1 MSTPTNR
8 VPVPGS
14 EKTLPSG
21 AHLVGAPDPHE
32 TLEVT
37 VRVRGKAP
45 LAPRAALSQV
55 SARPLSRERFAEAYG
70 ADPADLARVE
80 HFASDFQLTVRRES
94 AAQRTVVLI
103 GDVAH
108 MEAAFG
114 VTLQVYELGGV
125 TFRGRSGPITV
136 PADLAD
142 VVEGVLG
149 LDDRRLARAHFR
161 VLNSEP
167 GILARAAAEVFEA
180 PEVARLYHFPDAYT
194 GAGQTIALIELG
206 GGYRKADVDAYFSA
220 LNLKSSKLSA
230 VSVLGARNAPTGDAN
245 GPDGE
250 VLLDIEVAGATAPGA
265 AIAVYFAPNTDQGF
279 VSAVL
284 NALHD
289 QRRRPSVIS
298 ISWGAPEGDWTEQS
312 RKIMTEAFQAA
323 AALGVTVLCAAGDNG
338 SGDRP
343 GAQEANVDFPAS
355 SPFAT
360 GCGGTRL
367 LAQNGN
373 ITAETVWNNGPGRGA
388 TGGGVSA
395 AFPLPDYQVGAGV
408 PSSVNPGGAPGR
420 GVPDVAGLADP
431 QTGYRILVDGQ
442 QQVIGGTSAVAPLWA
457 GLVAR
462 LNEAL
467 TGNGG
472 ANLGFL
478 NPQLYALSG
487 VLRDVT
493 QGGNG
498 AYQAGPGWDP
508 CTGLGSPDG
517 QRLLEAIQG
526 VRAGG

>member
-1 MSTPTNR
+1 MSTPTER
-8 VPVPGS
+8 VIVPGS
-14 EKTLPSG
+14 EKTLPTR
-21 AHLVGAPDPHE
+21 AHPIGAPDPGE

-37 VRVRGKAP
+37 VRLRGKAP
-45 LAPRAALSQV
+45 IAPRV
-55 SARPLSRERFAEAYG
+55 SAEPLSRERFAEAYG

-80 HFASDFQLTVRRES
+80 RFASDFQLTVRRENV
-94 AAQRTVVLI
+94 AQRTVVLV
-103 GDVAH
+103 GDLAH

-114 VTLQVYELGGV
+114 VTLKLYELGGV
-125 TFRGRSGPITV
+125 TFRGRSGSITV
-136 PADLAD
+136 PSDLAG

-149 LDDRRLARAHFR
+149 LDDRRQAQAHFR
-161 VLNSEP
+161 LLGSEP
-167 GILARAAAEVFEA
+167 DSPVTSIMARVVAAAFGA
-180 PEVARLYHFPDAYT
+180 PEVARLYRFPEAYS

-206 GGYRKADVDAYFSA
+206 GGYRKADVDAYFRS
-220 LNLKSSKLSA
+220 LNIKPPKLSA
-230 VSVLGARNAPTGDAN
+230 VSVLGARNQPTGEAN

-265 AIAVYFAPNTDQGF
+265 SMAVYFAPNTDQGF

-284 NALHD
+284 SALHD
-289 QRRRPSVIS
+289 ARRRPSVIS
-298 ISWGAPEGDWTEQS
+298 ISWGAPESDWTEQS
-312 RKIMTEAFQAA
+312 RKIMTEAFRAA

-343 GAQEANVDFPAS
+343 GATDANVDFPAS

-367 LAQNGN
+367 LTENGQ
-373 ITAETVWNNGPGRGA
+373 IKSETVWNNGPGRGA
-388 TGGGVSA
+388 TGGGISA
-395 AFPLPDYQVGAGV
+395 AFPLPDYQAGV
-408 PSSVNPGGAPGR
+408 NVPASVNPGHAPGR

-442 QQVIGGTSAVAPLWA
+442 QQVFGGTSAVAPLWA
-457 GLVAR
+457 GLIAR

-467 TGNGG
+467 TQAGG
-472 ANLGFL
+472 ENVGFL

-517 QRLLEAIQG
+517 QRLLEALQG
-526 VRAGG
+526 VRAG